1 MRRVKGGYG
10 ATTAATAVRAART
23 GSSGGKGEPVASYN
37 DQQLFG
43 AIQRN
48 LQPGENV
55 VSVAYGSLM
64 TPMWARLLCVP
75 FMLAGLIPGLILML
89 IVDAIM
95 KKSFIVT
102 LTDRRFIVS
111 EVSGL
116 HPKSTWDYPLPVQ
129 GRVTAGPKGAGFRID
144 ISAARPF
151 GADFLRNSGPT
162 NFQNAANIGQAL
174 IAAAQMGQP
183 QMGQGMGQPQMGQGM
198 GQPGQLP
205 PQGGWNQQQQG
216 GAPQGQGGY
225 GAPPQQGDPHQ
236 QQGGYGP
243 PQQQQGGYGAPPHGA
258 PQQQGGYGPPQGG
271 GYGPP
276 PGGQGGQGGQGGWGQ
291 S

>member
-1 MRRVKGGYG
+1 
-10 ATTAATAVRAART
+10 
-23 GSSGGKGEPVASYN
+23 VASYT
-37 DQQLFG
+37 DQQLFQ
-43 AIQRN
+43 AVQRN

-55 VSVAYGSLM
+55 VSVAYGTLM

-75 FMLAGLIPGLILML
+75 FIVAGLIPGLILML
-89 IVDAIM
+89 IVDASM

-111 EVSGL
+111 QVSGL
-116 HPKSTWDYPLPVQ
+116 VPKSTWDYPLPVQ

-174 IAAAQMGQP
+174 MAGQ

-198 GQPGQLP
+198 GAPQMGQGMGQPAGQLP
-205 PQGGWNQQQQG
+205 AAGGWDPSQQAAQQQ
-216 GAPQGQGGY
+216 GY
-225 GAPPQQGDPHQ
+225 GAPPQQQ
-236 QQGGYGP
+236 GYGAP
-243 PQQQQGGYGAPPHGA
+243 EQQQQQGYGAPPQQQGYGPP
-258 PQQQGGYGPPQGG
+258 PQQQGYGAPPQQQGYGPPQGG
-271 GYGPP
+271 PPQGGGY
-276 PGGQGGQGGQGGWGQ
+276 GQGGQGGQGGWGQ